1 MNRYIPLRSTKH
13 LLSTYFNIP
22 FLYGRRSY
30 SQEGED
36 MYLLKLFDGKKGG
49 FFVDVGAHHPY
60 RYSNTFALYRL
71 GWRGINI
78 DATPG
83 SMKAFDRVRR
93 RDINVELTVG
103 NTNTTTTFYM
113 FEERALNTSS
123 QKVAQAV
130 IDSGQSRLLQK
141 IQVRQKLLAEI
152 LDQYLPNNV
161 VFDFL
166 NVDVE
171 GKDVEVLKSNDW
183 KRFRPQV
190 ILVEELGIHNV
201 RQAIEATATRFL
213 KDKGY
218 ELRDAMGNSLV
229 FVKTN

>member
-1 MNRYIPLRSTKH
+1 
-13 LLSTYFNIP
+13 
-22 FLYGRRSY
+22 
-30 SQEGED
+30 